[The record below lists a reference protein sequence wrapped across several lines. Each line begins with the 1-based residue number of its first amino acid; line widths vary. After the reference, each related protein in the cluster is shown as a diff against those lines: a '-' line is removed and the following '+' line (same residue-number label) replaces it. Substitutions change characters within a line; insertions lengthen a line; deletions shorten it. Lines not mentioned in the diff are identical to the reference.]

1 MCTRF
6 CSDPPR
12 MLMAV
17 RLLGGKCLIHRS
29 IVCGQIR
36 YFEETGRDNNSKAK
50 HRLHFLYL

>member
-6 CSDPPR
+6 CSGPPR

-36 YFEETGRDNNSKAK
+36 YFEETGRENNSKAK